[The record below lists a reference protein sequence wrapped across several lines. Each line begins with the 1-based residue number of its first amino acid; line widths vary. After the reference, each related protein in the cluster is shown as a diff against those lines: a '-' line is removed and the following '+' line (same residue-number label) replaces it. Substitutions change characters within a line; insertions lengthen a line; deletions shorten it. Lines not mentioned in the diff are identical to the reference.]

1 MENHYANNR
10 NYIGGVF
17 FSLFFFDA
25 FDFSDFFFDLFAGS
39 VCTLVSIQPHP
50 RWEKQSFFFF
60 FSPPSSWNPWW
71 RRYLPSTPRTA
82 VARALVP
89 CDALSLSALSV
100 WALSGSQDLPP
111 SSAASGSPHLSR
123 PRKTLRRG
131 PLGCDGSPDWLL
143 PSRDWSAQ
151 PAFFHLIPADVM
163 ANVHRLGPT

>member
-1 MENHYANNR
+1 MLIIA
-10 NYIGGVF
+10 IILGGF
-17 FSLFFFDA
+17 FLSFLFDA
-25 FDFSDFFFDLFAGS
+25 FDFSDFFFRSLCRF
-39 VCTLVSIQPHP
+39 CMHP
-50 RWEKQSFFFF
+50 GIHPTASKMGKTKFLFF